1 MEKHNTLDDVA
12 TSARVTT
19 GGAASSKLKRAFSM
33 PRNPFQG
40 SRGSNQPA
48 KAVGNGNG
56 TAATT
61 AAGAKDDESRCDSRL
76 TNSNQKKST
85 TTTVSNGVGADGAGG
100 NGNGSEKKIF
110 RRLSVK
116 KFINRIAQ
124 QMTYVNRTVG
134 NHKFDKVQSS
144 QPSSLNGTARSG
156 VAGGGGASGN
166 FVWPPDTVP
175 GVIGLRNHGNTCFMN
190 AVLQC
195 LSHTDILAQ
204 YFVLDLYKADLKR
217 RNKINA
223 KKFGT
228 KGELTEQLALVLK
241 SLWTCKDAP
250 DYSSNFKAVV
260 DRYGSQFRSSTQH
273 DAQEF
278 LFWLL
283 DKVHEDLNTAT
294 KRKYKAIKNNGR
306 SDEVI
311 AAETL
316 ANYVRCNN
324 SFVQAVFQAQFRS
337 SLSCPTCG
345 KQSNTFDPFYCLSVP
360 LPQLSQQPVLVKVIY
375 SSQQPKQV
383 KLGLGI
389 PHGSPVLALR
399 EQLHADTGIALDR
412 MILTEICESGFS
424 RVFCDSHL
432 MSSVREND
440 PLYCIECPPAGSGQE
455 AASGTKIVLCLC
467 NGKRDFAGHVK
478 RFGTPFCLVVNRDVS
493 YSELQKLLLKEM
505 SNILRSEVFTFAT
518 PAQNLFRMRLQDPSC
533 DADTYLETTVE
544 HPLFTEMIDLAL
556 SVLPTDAGPAHVKL
570 LLEWTEPERFFNDM
584 GDPFV
589 EHESV
594 SQMREKIPASS
605 ALTLEQCFEHYTKA
619 ETLGQDNAWKCPH
632 CQEYLP
638 VVKTLGL
645 WSLPDIMVIHLKRF
659 RQQQLRASTQAA
671 KLTNLVKFPLHSF
684 DMTPH
689 LARDPSAHQQPS
701 QPSQILNNNS
711 SAQSQQHHTLDRS
724 HGTGYTDTDNWS
736 PWRKIMRSAHS
747 TQTHSM
753 LAGVGGGGGTGRRQL
768 AMDNRYDLYAVCY
781 HQGDTLETGH
791 YTAACKNPYDGQW
804 YRFDDQRVSHVPN
817 DRIDE
822 EIINNEAYLLFYQ
835 RRKLPTDGSGD
846 CSGSSSSSSGDHWV
860 SKIIVPPAPTSA
872 ASSSTLERNKV
883 QPVTT
888 ATKSLTA
895 TVPTTETATTTPTTS
910 SAASEIATE
919 TMASNSLDSATA
931 KSSDTLIKAN
941 NKVEVM
947 SVSSTNEKC
956 GVEKVGTEEEHVCVS
971 EVTDVAEIPKG
982 DAVGDVTAI
991 KSDQQSSLP
1000 SLSSSAVV
1008 PTEKQ
1013 EIIIA
1018 TPDAKESKNGIDEAT
1033 NQSSETPNVNKS
1045 ECSQAASTVSKVA
1058 TDQTPPKETLNRR
1071 FNQTSKSVENGTQE
1085 STKQQPPLRTNKHDR
1100 LEQKLGLATAS
1111 SATNG
1116 GGRFSLPSSQQFQDI
1131 LWRENMSELM
1141 HHRPSSFTT
1150 YKSVMDAGDAVSLI
1164 RGANTCSKDTLLFI
1178 DQQNHGLVDRV
1189 VLDDDDDPDD
1199 LLPPGSGSR
1208 ALWVCI
1214 RPKIGTR
1221 FRMNPIQK
1229 HLEGAI
1235 CKSIGTKK
1243 VTKVCM
1249 EKHEETKQL
1258 KRWKIVSS
1266 PYHWKETNST
1276 ATSLQDHVCSKQQ
1289 SAPAAPPPNGAAV
1302 QQPHIPYNIDWI
1314 FPRLRRPNR
1323 LWHIASTGVIGLV
1336 GFFSKIIIVWLNK
1349 ARVHNIDVLENAL
1362 EHRPKGKSLLTVSNH
1377 HSCFDDPGIWGLLKL
1392 RNVCNKN
1399 VIRWSMAAHDICF
1412 TCKAHSLFFMYGK
1425 CIPVVRGGGVYQ
1437 PAVDLCIEKLK
1448 LGDWVHVFPEG
1459 KVNMTKEDLR
1469 FKWGV
1474 GRIIYETPDPPI
1486 IIPIW
1491 HIGMDDV
1498 LPNEPPYYIRMGK
1511 KLTYNF
1517 GNPID
1522 LSALMERLRSSP
1534 VSEEEARKQITD
1546 RIQEEMMLLKQQ
1558 TERLHSDYVKS

>member
-1 MEKHNTLDDVA
+1 MRGFCALEVCCCRSRKTTTKKKKAEVVKEMEKHNTLDVA
-12 TSARVTT
+12 SSAARVTT
-19 GGAASSKLKRAFSM
+19 ITGGGASSKLKRAFSM

-40 SRGSNQPA
+40 SRGSNHPAA

-56 TAATT
+56 TAG
-61 AAGAKDDESRCDSRL
+61 AAGEKDDESRCDSRL
-76 TNSNQKKST
+76 TNCSNQKKST
-85 TTTVSNGVGADGAGG
+85 TTTTAGSDGGGGTEGAGPGTNVGGGGGGG
-100 NGNGSEKKIF
+100 NEKKIF

-144 QPSSLNGTARSG
+144 QPSTLNGSARTG
-156 VAGGGGASGN
+156 NGGTAGGGNVATGN

-440 PLYCIECPPAGSGQE
+440 PLYCIECPTPGTGQE
-455 AASGTKIVLCLC
+455 ASSGTKIVLCLC
-467 NGKRDFAGHVK
+467 NGKRDFGGQVK

-505 SNILRSEVFTFAT
+505 SAILRSEVFTFAT
-518 PAQNLFRMRLQDPSC
+518 PAQSLFRMRLQDPSC
-533 DADTYLETTVE
+533 DADTYLEATVE

-570 LLEWTEPERFFNDM
+570 LLEWAEPERFFNDM

-671 KLTNLVKFPLHSF
+671 KLTNLVKFPLHGF

-689 LARDPSAHQQPS
+689 LARDPAAHQPNTSHPFQASAHQS
-701 QPSQILNNNS
+701 
-711 SAQSQQHHTLDRS
+711 HTLDRQQV
-724 HGTGYTDTDNWS
+724 GAYADTDNWS

-753 LAGVGGGGGTGRRQL
+753 LVGGGGTGTGRRQL

-804 YRFDDQRVSHVPN
+804 YRFDDQRVSQVPS

-835 RRKLPTDGSGD
+835 RRKLPADGSGE

-860 SKIIVPPAPTSA
+860 SKIIVPPATN
-872 ASSSTLERNKV
+872 ASTATLERNKA
-883 QPVTT
+883 QPTTT
-888 ATKSLTA
+888 ATSAAAAAIVKSSPE
-895 TVPTTETATTTPTTS
+895 VPT
-910 SAASEIATE
+910 
-919 TMASNSLDSATA
+919 
-931 KSSDTLIKAN
+931 
-941 NKVEVM
+941 
-947 SVSSTNEKC
+947 
-956 GVEKVGTEEEHVCVS
+956 
-971 EVTDVAEIPKG
+971 
-982 DAVGDVTAI
+982 
-991 KSDQQSSLP
+991 
-1000 SLSSSAVV
+1000 
-1008 PTEKQ
+1008 
-1013 EIIIA
+1013 
-1018 TPDAKESKNGIDEAT
+1018 
-1033 NQSSETPNVNKS
+1033 
-1045 ECSQAASTVSKVA
+1045 
-1058 TDQTPPKETLNRR
+1058 
-1071 FNQTSKSVENGTQE
+1071 
-1085 STKQQPPLRTNKHDR
+1085 DR
-1100 LEQKLGLATAS
+1100 
-1111 SATNG
+1111 
-1116 GGRFSLPSSQQFQDI
+1116 D
-1131 LWRENMSELM
+1131 
-1141 HHRPSSFTT
+1141 HH
-1150 YKSVMDAGDAVSLI
+1150 
-1164 RGANTCSKDTLLFI
+1164 
-1178 DQQNHGLVDRV
+1178 
-1189 VLDDDDDPDD
+1189 
-1199 LLPPGSGSR
+1199 
-1208 ALWVCI
+1208 
-1214 RPKIGTR
+1214 
-1221 FRMNPIQK
+1221 
-1229 HLEGAI
+1229 
-1235 CKSIGTKK
+1235 
-1243 VTKVCM
+1243 
-1249 EKHEETKQL
+1249 
-1258 KRWKIVSS
+1258 IV
-1266 PYHWKETNST
+1266 
-1276 ATSLQDHVCSKQQ
+1276 
-1289 SAPAAPPPNGAAV
+1289 
-1302 QQPHIPYNIDWI
+1302 
-1314 FPRLRRPNR
+1314 R
-1323 LWHIASTGVIGLV
+1323 
-1336 GFFSKIIIVWLNK
+1336 
-1349 ARVHNIDVLENAL
+1349 
-1362 EHRPKGKSLLTVSNH
+1362 
-1377 HSCFDDPGIWGLLKL
+1377 
-1392 RNVCNKN
+1392 
-1399 VIRWSMAAHDICF
+1399 
-1412 TCKAHSLFFMYGK
+1412 
-1425 CIPVVRGGGVYQ
+1425 
-1437 PAVDLCIEKLK
+1437 
-1448 LGDWVHVFPEG
+1448 
-1459 KVNMTKEDLR
+1459 
-1469 FKWGV
+1469 
-1474 GRIIYETPDPPI
+1474 
-1486 IIPIW
+1486 
-1491 HIGMDDV
+1491 
-1498 LPNEPPYYIRMGK
+1498 
-1511 KLTYNF
+1511 
-1517 GNPID
+1517 
-1522 LSALMERLRSSP
+1522 
-1534 VSEEEARKQITD
+1534 
-1546 RIQEEMMLLKQQ
+1546 
-1558 TERLHSDYVKS
+1558 

>member
-1 MEKHNTLDDVA
+1 MEKHNTLDVA
-12 TSARVTT
+12 SSARVTA
-19 GGAASSKLKRAFSM
+19 GGGASSKLKRAFSM

-40 SRGSNQPA
+40 SRGSNQTV

-56 TAATT
+56 LST
-61 AAGAKDDESRCDSRL
+61 GEKDDESRCDSRL
-76 TNSNQKKST
+76 PSGNQKKSST
-85 TTTVSNGVGADGAGG
+85 TTEGGAGTG
-100 NGNGSEKKIF
+100 TNGSGSEKKIF

-144 QPSSLNGTARSG
+144 QPSTLNGSARTGNGGTAP
-156 VAGGGGASGN
+156 GGNGPAGN

-399 EQLHADTGIALDR
+399 EQLHADTGISLDR

-440 PLYCIECPPAGSGQE
+440 PLYCIECPTAGAGLE
-455 AASGTKIVLCLC
+455 TTSGTKIVLCLC
-467 NGKRDFAGHVK
+467 NGKRDFGGHAK

-505 SNILRSEVFTFAT
+505 SSILRSEVFAFAT

-533 DADTYLETTVE
+533 DADTYLEATVE

-556 SVLPTDAGPAHVKL
+556 SVLPTDAGPAHIKL
-570 LLEWTEPERFFNDM
+570 LLEWTEPERFFNDL

-594 SQMREKIPASS
+594 SQMKEKIPASS

-671 KLTNLVKFPLHSF
+671 KLTNLVKFPLHGF

-689 LARDPSAHQQPS
+689 LARDPAAHQQPS
-701 QPSQILNNNS
+701 HPSQTSNS
-711 SAQSQQHHTLDRS
+711 ASTQNQQHHSLERQQ
-724 HGTGYTDTDNWS
+724 GTGFADTDNWS

-753 LAGVGGGGGTGRRQL
+753 LVGGGCGGGTGRRQL

-804 YRFDDQRVSHVPN
+804 YRFDDQRVSQVPN

-835 RRKLPTDGSGD
+835 RRKLPSDGSGE

-860 SKIIVPPAPTSA
+860 SKIIIPPPTNATSTA
-872 ASSSTLERNKV
+872 TLERNKA
-883 QPVTT
+883 QPTAVVITTPSTT
-888 ATKSLTA
+888 AIT
-895 TVPTTETATTTPTTS
+895 TTETTTTPTFSSSTS
-910 SAASEIATE
+910 PGNASETAVSISPDTE
-919 TMASNSLDSATA
+919 SGKLPNESSKA
-931 KSSDTLIKAN
+931 KDT
-941 NKVEVM
+941 VDVM
-947 SVSSTNEKC
+947 SISSTNEKSRKEKSESDEEFVRA
-956 GVEKVGTEEEHVCVS
+956 VEVKDSLGKMNEKAP
-971 EVTDVAEIPKG
+971 AEPI
-982 DAVGDVTAI
+982 VNVV
-991 KSDQQSSLP
+991 KSDQQSSSP
-1000 SLSSSAVV
+1000 SLSSSVVV
-1008 PTEKQ
+1008 PTEKE
-1013 EIIIA
+1013 EIVA
-1018 TPDAKESKNGIDEAT
+1018 PEAKELQKCIDEAT
-1033 NQSSETPNVNKS
+1033 IQSLETPSMNKS
-1045 ECSQAASTVSKVA
+1045 SNISKEATEQFSKKVLLEPYDQAFKITEDGVVPTKVQYP
-1058 TDQTPPKETLNRR
+1058 TRVD
-1071 FNQTSKSVENGTQE
+1071 
-1085 STKQQPPLRTNKHDR
+1085 KHERAVD
-1100 LEQKLGLATAS
+1100 QKLGLASA
-1111 SATNG
+1111 ATNG
-1116 GGRFSLPSSQQFQDI
+1116 GSRFSLPSSQQFQDI
-1131 LWRENMSELM
+1131 LWRENMSELI
-1141 HHRPSSFTT
+1141 HHRPSSFTA
-1150 YKSVMDAGDAVSLI
+1150 YKSVLDAGDAVSLI

-1178 DQQNHGLVDRV
+1178 DQQNHGLDRA

-1199 LLPPGSGSR
+1199 LLPGSGGR
-1208 ALWVCI
+1208 ALWI
-1214 RPKIGTR
+1214 SP
-1221 FRMNPIQK
+1221 
-1229 HLEGAI
+1229 
-1235 CKSIGTKK
+1235 
-1243 VTKVCM
+1243 VT
-1249 EKHEETKQL
+1249 
-1258 KRWKIVSS
+1258 
-1266 PYHWKETNST
+1266 
-1276 ATSLQDHVCSKQQ
+1276 
-1289 SAPAAPPPNGAAV
+1289 
-1302 QQPHIPYNIDWI
+1302 PHKLI
-1314 FPRLRRPNR
+1314 
-1323 LWHIASTGVIGLV
+1323 
-1336 GFFSKIIIVWLNK
+1336 
-1349 ARVHNIDVLENAL
+1349 
-1362 EHRPKGKSLLTVSNH
+1362 TVS
-1377 HSCFDDPGIWGLLKL
+1377 P
-1392 RNVCNKN
+1392 KN
-1399 VIRWSMAAHDICF
+1399 
-1412 TCKAHSLFFMYGK
+1412 
-1425 CIPVVRGGGVYQ
+1425 
-1437 PAVDLCIEKLK
+1437 
-1448 LGDWVHVFPEG
+1448 
-1459 KVNMTKEDLR
+1459 
-1469 FKWGV
+1469 
-1474 GRIIYETPDPPI
+1474 
-1486 IIPIW
+1486 
-1491 HIGMDDV
+1491 
-1498 LPNEPPYYIRMGK
+1498 
-1511 KLTYNF
+1511 
-1517 GNPID
+1517 
-1522 LSALMERLRSSP
+1522 
-1534 VSEEEARKQITD
+1534 
-1546 RIQEEMMLLKQQ
+1546 
-1558 TERLHSDYVKS
+1558 

>member
-1 MEKHNTLDDVA
+1 MEKHNTLD
-12 TSARVTT
+12 VTT
-19 GGAASSKLKRAFSM
+19 SGRVGTTTGSTGGGGGGASSKLKRAFSM

-40 SRGSNQPA
+40 SRTASGAAANQTT

-56 TAATT
+56 GSTVPT
-61 AAGAKDDESRCDSRL
+61 AGAASEKDDESRCDSRL
-76 TNSNQKKST
+76 SNGQKKSAT
-85 TTTVSNGVGADGAGG
+85 SGGGDGAAVGG
-100 NGNGSEKKIF
+100 EKKIF

-134 NHKFDKVQSS
+134 NHKFDKLQTS
-144 QPSSLNGTARSG
+144 QTSTLSG
-156 VAGGGGASGN
+156 GAGVGGGVGGTGN

-432 MSSVREND
+432 MASVREND
-440 PLYCIECPPAGSGQE
+440 PLYCIECPALSGVSSGGGAQD

-467 NGKRDFAGHVK
+467 NGKRESNGHVK

-493 YSELQKLLLKEM
+493 YNELQKLLLKEL
-505 SNILRSEVFTFAT
+505 SGILRSEVFAFAT

-533 DADTYLETTVE
+533 DADTYLEATVE

-556 SVLPTDAGPAHVKL
+556 SVLPSDAGPTHVKL
-570 LLEWTEPERFFNDM
+570 LLEWTDPERFFSDM

-659 RQQQLRASTQAA
+659 RQQQLRASSQAA
-671 KLTNLVKFPLHSF
+671 KLTNLVKFPLHGF

-689 LARDPSAHQQPS
+689 LARDQAVAHQQPTS
-701 QPSQILNNNS
+701 QATLER
-711 SAQSQQHHTLDRS
+711 QQ
-724 HGTGYTDTDNWS
+724 GYSDASDNWS
-736 PWRKIMRSAHS
+736 PWRKIMRSGHS

-753 LAGVGGGGGTGRRQL
+753 LAGGGGGVGGNGTGRRQPL
-768 AMDNRYDLYAVCY
+768 PAMDNRYDLYAVCY

-835 RRKLPTDGSGD
+835 RRKLPGPDGSAGE
-846 CSGSSSSSSGDHWV
+846 CSGSSSSSSVDHWV
-860 SKIIVPPAPTSA
+860 SKIIVPPPATSA
-872 ASSSTLERNKV
+872 STATLERTAKV
-883 QPVTT
+883 AVVVAPVI
-888 ATKSLTA
+888 AS
-895 TVPTTETATTTPTTS
+895 TTTSPTQEINS
-910 SAASEIATE
+910 SPDPVLEPPKPPDEVVPAH
-919 TMASNSLDSATA
+919 DA
-931 KSSDTLIKAN
+931 KD
-941 NKVEVM
+941 VEVLPC
-947 SVSSTNEKC
+947 STPKSGDPPCGELKGSPAKPLTEASLVDTVQEIESQSTCSSTSPTSPP
-956 GVEKVGTEEEHVCVS
+956 V
-971 EVTDVAEIPKG
+971 
-982 DAVGDVTAI
+982 
-991 KSDQQSSLP
+991 
-1000 SLSSSAVV
+1000 AVV
-1008 PTEKQ
+1008 PTEMQ
-1013 EIIIA
+1013 HAIVSAPE
-1018 TPDAKESKNGIDEAT
+1018 AKESTNKPPAIADEASK
-1033 NQSSETPNVNKS
+1033 QSTTTTTIRNTDEAYKS
-1045 ECSQAASTVSKVA
+1045 DKKVA
-1058 TDQTPPKETLNRR
+1058 AKEVSE
-1071 FNQTSKSVENGTQE
+1071 QNGHHDGSSDVSE
-1085 STKQQPPLRTNKHDR
+1085 AMLPPPLRVDKHDR
-1100 LEQKLGLATAS
+1100 VEQQLASLAS
-1111 SATNG
+1111 AGATTTGTG

-1141 HHRPSSFTT
+1141 HHRPSSFAT
-1150 YKSVMDAGDAVSLI
+1150 YKSVIDAGDAVSLI

-1178 DQQNHGLVDRV
+1178 DQQGHGLVDRV

-1208 ALWVCI
+1208 ALWMGM
-1214 RPKIGTR
+1214 PMSS
-1221 FRMNPIQK
+1221 FLFN
-1229 HLEGAI
+1229 LL
-1235 CKSIGTKK
+1235 
-1243 VTKVCM
+1243 
-1249 EKHEETKQL
+1249 L
-1258 KRWKIVSS
+1258 K
-1266 PYHWKETNST
+1266 
-1276 ATSLQDHVCSKQQ
+1276 
-1289 SAPAAPPPNGAAV
+1289 PAAPPPNGPGVGV
-1302 QQPHIPYNIDWI
+1302 QQPHVPYNIDWI

-1336 GFFSKIIIVWLNK
+1336 GFFSKIVIVWLNK
-1349 ARVHNIDVLENAL
+1349 ARVHNINVLEDAL
-1362 EHRPKGKSLLTVSNH
+1362 ENRPTGKSLLTVSNH

-1425 CIPVVRGGGVYQ
+1425 CIPVVRGAGVYQ

-1448 LGDWVHVFPEG
+1448 LGHWVHVFPEG

-1474 GRIIYETPDPPI
+1474 GRIIYESPDLPI

-1498 LPNEPPYYIRMGK
+1498 LPNEPPYYLRMGK

-1522 LSALMERLRSSP
+1522 LGALMERLRSSP
-1534 VSEEEARKQITD
+1534 VSEEEARKMITD
-1546 RIQEEMMLLKQQ
+1546 RIQEEMMQLKQE
-1558 TERLHSDYVKS
+1558 TERLHSEYVKS

>member
-1 MEKHNTLDDVA
+1 MEKHNTLDVSTA
-12 TSARVTT
+12 SGRVGTT
-19 GGAASSKLKRAFSM
+19 TQPSGASSKLKRAFSM

-40 SRGSNQPA
+40 SRVASGAGAATATQTI

-56 TAATT
+56 GGSGTATSE
-61 AAGAKDDESRCDSRL
+61 KDDESRCDSRL
-76 TNSNQKKST
+76 SNGEVKKKSAA
-85 TTTVSNGVGADGAGG
+85 SGGDGG
-100 NGNGSEKKIF
+100 EKKIF

-134 NHKFDKVQSS
+134 NHKFDKL
-144 QPSSLNGTARSG
+144 QPSQTSTL
-156 VAGGGGASGN
+156 AGGAAGNGGSGTGARN

-294 KRKYKAIKNNGR
+294 KRKYKTIKNNGR

-360 LPQLSQQPVLVKVIY
+360 LPQLSQQPVMVKVIY

-383 KLGLGI
+383 QLGLGI

-432 MSSVREND
+432 MASVREND
-440 PLYCIECPPAGSGQE
+440 PLYCIECPAASSSSSGASSGGSSGGGSGVAAQE

-467 NGKRDFAGHVK
+467 NGKRESNGHVK

-493 YSELQKLLLKEM
+493 YNELQKLLLKEL
-505 SNILRSEVFTFAT
+505 SGILRSEVFAFTT
-518 PAQNLFRMRLQDPSC
+518 PAQSLFRMRLQDPSC
-533 DADTYLETTVE
+533 DADTYLEATVE

-556 SVLPTDAGPAHVKL
+556 SVLPSDAGPTHVKL
-570 LLEWTEPERFFNDM
+570 LLEWTDPERFFSDM

-671 KLTNLVKFPLHSF
+671 KLTNLVKFPLHGF

-689 LARDPSAHQQPS
+689 LAREQAVAQQLPAS
-701 QPSQILNNNS
+701 QATLER
-711 SAQSQQHHTLDRS
+711 QQGFS
-724 HGTGYTDTDNWS
+724 DTTSDNWS
-736 PWRKIMRSAHS
+736 PWRKIMRSGGNS
-747 TQTHSM
+747 TQTTHSM
-753 LAGVGGGGGTGRRQL
+753 LAAGGGGTGTGRRQPL
-768 AMDNRYDLYAVCY
+768 AADNRYDLYAVCY

-817 DRIDE
+817 DRVDE

-835 RRKLPTDGSGD
+835 RRKLSGQDGAAGE
-846 CSGSSSSSSGDHWV
+846 CSGSSSSSSVDHWV
-860 SKIIVPPAPTSA
+860 SKIIVPPPATTNASTTALEHTVAKGAPTAVVSQVPNTTTTSTPTQETLCTPTGQPVVNPIMERVA
-872 ASSSTLERNKV
+872 SPEPLQTTAKEAQVIPNSTANASSTDKASEPDPSGEILKGDS
-883 QPVTT
+883 PVKTT
-888 ATKSLTA
+888 VHREATGVVVSVSA
-895 TVPTTETATTTPTTS
+895 IEPQSIS
-910 SAASEIATE
+910 SASPATP
-919 TMASNSLDSATA
+919 AP
-931 KSSDTLIKAN
+931 
-941 NKVEVM
+941 
-947 SVSSTNEKC
+947 
-956 GVEKVGTEEEHVCVS
+956 
-971 EVTDVAEIPKG
+971 VA
-982 DAVGDVTAI
+982 V
-991 KSDQQSSLP
+991 
-1000 SLSSSAVV
+1000 VV
-1008 PTEKQ
+1008 PTE
-1013 EIIIA
+1013 IHPAIMSA
-1018 TPDAKESKNGIDEAT
+1018 TEAKELTNIPAIADDSNEQSTVVIPIASSSDEPYGST
-1033 NQSSETPNVNKS
+1033 ILSEQSGRKDDVAPVKSETKL
-1045 ECSQAASTVSKVA
+1045 A
-1058 TDQTPPKETLNRR
+1058 T
-1071 FNQTSKSVENGTQE
+1071 
-1085 STKQQPPLRTNKHDR
+1085 LRVDKHDR
-1100 LEQKLGLATAS
+1100 VEQQLASLAAAG
-1111 SATNG
+1111 ATTTG
-1116 GGRFSLPSSQQFQDI
+1116 AGAGRFSLPSSQQFQDI

-1141 HHRPSSFTT
+1141 HHRPSSFAT
-1150 YKSVMDAGDAVSLI
+1150 YKSVIDAGDAVSLI

-1178 DQQNHGLVDRV
+1178 DQQGHGLDRV
-1189 VLDDDDDPDD
+1189 VLDDDDDPND

-1208 ALWVCI
+1208 ALWI
-1214 RPKIGTR
+1214 SP
-1221 FRMNPIQK
+1221 
-1229 HLEGAI
+1229 
-1235 CKSIGTKK
+1235 
-1243 VTKVCM
+1243 VT
-1249 EKHEETKQL
+1249 
-1258 KRWKIVSS
+1258 
-1266 PYHWKETNST
+1266 
-1276 ATSLQDHVCSKQQ
+1276 
-1289 SAPAAPPPNGAAV
+1289 
-1302 QQPHIPYNIDWI
+1302 PHKLI
-1314 FPRLRRPNR
+1314 
-1323 LWHIASTGVIGLV
+1323 
-1336 GFFSKIIIVWLNK
+1336 
-1349 ARVHNIDVLENAL
+1349 
-1362 EHRPKGKSLLTVSNH
+1362 TVS
-1377 HSCFDDPGIWGLLKL
+1377 P
-1392 RNVCNKN
+1392 KN
-1399 VIRWSMAAHDICF
+1399 
-1412 TCKAHSLFFMYGK
+1412 
-1425 CIPVVRGGGVYQ
+1425 
-1437 PAVDLCIEKLK
+1437 
-1448 LGDWVHVFPEG
+1448 
-1459 KVNMTKEDLR
+1459 
-1469 FKWGV
+1469 
-1474 GRIIYETPDPPI
+1474 
-1486 IIPIW
+1486 
-1491 HIGMDDV
+1491 
-1498 LPNEPPYYIRMGK
+1498 
-1511 KLTYNF
+1511 
-1517 GNPID
+1517 
-1522 LSALMERLRSSP
+1522 
-1534 VSEEEARKQITD
+1534 
-1546 RIQEEMMLLKQQ
+1546 
-1558 TERLHSDYVKS
+1558 

>member
-1 MEKHNTLDDVA
+1 MEKHNTLDVASSARA
-12 TSARVTT
+12 TS
-19 GGAASSKLKRAFSM
+19 GGGASSKLKRAFSM

-40 SRGSNQPA
+40 SRGSNQTA
-48 KAVGNGNG
+48 KVVGNGNG
-56 TAATT
+56 TT
-61 AAGAKDDESRCDSRL
+61 AVEKDDESRCDSRL

-85 TTTVSNGVGADGAGG
+85 TTATELGAETGTNGS
-100 NGNGSEKKIF
+100 GSEKKIF

-144 QPSSLNGTARSG
+144 QPSTFNGSTRTGNG
-156 VAGGGGASGN
+156 VTPAGGNGSAAN
-166 FVWPPDTVP
+166 FVWPSDTVP

-440 PLYCIECPPAGSGQE
+440 PLFCIECPTAGTGQE
-455 AASGTKIVLCLC
+455 TTSGTNIVLCLC
-467 NGKRDFAGHVK
+467 NGKREFGGHVK

-505 SNILRSEVFTFAT
+505 SSILRSEVFAFAT
-518 PAQNLFRMRLQDPSC
+518 PAQNLFRIRLQDPSC
-533 DADTYLETTVE
+533 DADTYLEATVE

-589 EHESV
+589 EHETV

-671 KLTNLVKFPLHSF
+671 KLTNLVKFPLHGF

-689 LARDPSAHQQPS
+689 LARDPTVNQPQSHPS
-701 QPSQILNNNS
+701 QTSNS
-711 SAQSQQHHTLDRS
+711 ASTQSQQHHSLDRQQ
-724 HGTGYTDTDNWS
+724 GTGYTDSDNWS
-736 PWRKIMRSAHS
+736 PWRKIMRSTHS

-753 LAGVGGGGGTGRRQL
+753 LVGGGGGGTGRRQL

-804 YRFDDQRVSHVPN
+804 YRFDDQRVSQVPN

-835 RRKLPTDGSGD
+835 RRKLPSEGSGE

-860 SKIIVPPAPTSA
+860 SKIIVPPPTN
-872 ASSSTLERNKV
+872 ASTATLERNKA
-883 QPVTT
+883 QP
-888 ATKSLTA
+888 ATIANVKSSI
-895 TVPTTETATTTPTTS
+895 TVPKIETTTTTPTSS
-910 SAASEIATE
+910 SAPSENASETA
-919 TMASNSLDSATA
+919 ASISP
-931 KSSDTLIKAN
+931 DTDYVKLPD
-941 NKVEVM
+941 E
-947 SVSSTNEKC
+947 STNEKKDTAD
-956 GVEKVGTEEEHVCVS
+956 VMSISSTTEKSRKEKTETGEECVRTD
-971 EVTDVAEIPKG
+971 EVKDSAGKMNENPQQEPIANGILV
-982 DAVGDVTAI
+982 
-991 KSDQQSSLP
+991 KSDQQSS
-1000 SLSSSAVV
+1000 SLSPSPSVVV
-1008 PTEKQ
+1008 PKEEE
-1013 EIIIA
+1013 EIVA
-1018 TPDAKESKNGIDEAT
+1018 LEAKESKKCMDEAT
-1033 NQSSETPNVNKS
+1033 KHTSKIPNVSKPSNTSKEAAEQSSEKDILKS
-1045 ECSQAASTVSKVA
+1045 SVQPTKAAEDGGGGGPTKVQFPTR
-1058 TDQTPPKETLNRR
+1058 TD
-1071 FNQTSKSVENGTQE
+1071 
-1085 STKQQPPLRTNKHDR
+1085 KHERVD
-1100 LEQKLGLATAS
+1100 QKLGLASAA
-1111 SATNG
+1111 ATNG

-1141 HHRPSSFTT
+1141 QHRPSSFTT
-1150 YKSVMDAGDAVSLI
+1150 YKSVLDTGDAVSLI

-1178 DQQNHGLVDRV
+1178 DQQNHGLDRA
-1189 VLDDDDDPDD
+1189 VLDGDDDPDD

-1208 ALWVCI
+1208 ALWI
-1214 RPKIGTR
+1214 SP
-1221 FRMNPIQK
+1221 
-1229 HLEGAI
+1229 
-1235 CKSIGTKK
+1235 
-1243 VTKVCM
+1243 VT
-1249 EKHEETKQL
+1249 
-1258 KRWKIVSS
+1258 
-1266 PYHWKETNST
+1266 
-1276 ATSLQDHVCSKQQ
+1276 
-1289 SAPAAPPPNGAAV
+1289 
-1302 QQPHIPYNIDWI
+1302 PHKLI
-1314 FPRLRRPNR
+1314 
-1323 LWHIASTGVIGLV
+1323 
-1336 GFFSKIIIVWLNK
+1336 
-1349 ARVHNIDVLENAL
+1349 
-1362 EHRPKGKSLLTVSNH
+1362 TVS
-1377 HSCFDDPGIWGLLKL
+1377 P
-1392 RNVCNKN
+1392 KN
-1399 VIRWSMAAHDICF
+1399 
-1412 TCKAHSLFFMYGK
+1412 
-1425 CIPVVRGGGVYQ
+1425 
-1437 PAVDLCIEKLK
+1437 
-1448 LGDWVHVFPEG
+1448 
-1459 KVNMTKEDLR
+1459 
-1469 FKWGV
+1469 
-1474 GRIIYETPDPPI
+1474 
-1486 IIPIW
+1486 
-1491 HIGMDDV
+1491 
-1498 LPNEPPYYIRMGK
+1498 
-1511 KLTYNF
+1511 
-1517 GNPID
+1517 
-1522 LSALMERLRSSP
+1522 
-1534 VSEEEARKQITD
+1534 
-1546 RIQEEMMLLKQQ
+1546 
-1558 TERLHSDYVKS
+1558 

>member
-1 MEKHNTLDDVA
+1 MEKHNTLDVA
-12 TSARVTT
+12 SSARVTT
-19 GGAASSKLKRAFSM
+19 GGGASSKLKRAFSM

-40 SRGSNQPA
+40 SRGSNQTA

-56 TAATT
+56 S
-61 AAGAKDDESRCDSRL
+61 AAGEKDDESRCDSRL
-76 TNSNQKKST
+76 ATNNQKKST
-85 TTTVSNGVGADGAGG
+85 TTTEGSAGAGTNCSG
-100 NGNGSEKKIF
+100 NEKKIF

-116 KFINRIAQ
+116 KIINRIAQ

-144 QPSSLNGTARSG
+144 QPSTLNGSARTSN
-156 VAGGGGASGN
+156 GGGNGSAAN
-166 FVWPPDTVP
+166 FVWSPDTVP

-360 LPQLSQQPVLVKVIY
+360 LPQLSQQPVLIKVIY

-440 PLYCIECPPAGSGQE
+440 PLYCIECPAAGAGQE
-455 AASGTKIVLCLC
+455 TASGTKIVLCLC
-467 NGKRDFAGHVK
+467 NGKRDFGGHVK

-505 SNILRSEVFTFAT
+505 SSILRSEVFAFVT

-533 DADTYLETTVE
+533 DADTYLEATVE

-594 SQMREKIPASS
+594 SQMKEKIPASS

-671 KLTNLVKFPLHSF
+671 KLTNLVKFPLHGF

-689 LARDPSAHQQPS
+689 LARDPATHQQPS
-701 QPSQILNNNS
+701 HPSQTS
-711 SAQSQQHHTLDRS
+711 STQQSQQHHSLDRQQ
-724 HGTGYTDTDNWS
+724 GTGYTDTDNWS

-753 LAGVGGGGGTGRRQL
+753 LVGGGGGGTGRRQL

-804 YRFDDQRVSHVPN
+804 YRFDDQRVSQVPN

-835 RRKLPTDGSGD
+835 RRKLPSDGLGE

-860 SKIIVPPAPTSA
+860 SKIIVPPPAN
-872 ASSSTLERNKV
+872 ASSTATLERNKA
-883 QPVTT
+883 QPTT
-888 ATKSLTA
+888 VAIVKPSSIA
-895 TVPTTETATTTPTTS
+895 VPTAEITTTPTSS
-910 SAASEIATE
+910 SASSGNASETAASISPDTE
-919 TMASNSLDSATA
+919 SGKLPDESTKA
-931 KSSDTLIKAN
+931 KDI
-941 NKVEVM
+941 VDVM
-947 SVSSTNEKC
+947 SISSTNEKSRKEKPEMD
-956 GVEKVGTEEEHVCVS
+956 VENVHPGEGKDSPAKTSEKSAGEPIANVSVG
-971 EVTDVAEIPKG
+971 
-982 DAVGDVTAI
+982 
-991 KSDQQSSLP
+991 KSDQQSASPL
-1000 SLSSSAVV
+1000 LSTSVVV

-1013 EIIIA
+1013 EIDV
-1018 TPDAKESKNGIDEAT
+1018 PEAKETNQCIDEASK
-1033 NQSSETPNVNKS
+1033 QSSEAPNISKPYNASKEAPEQQSSKKAIS
-1045 ECSQAASTVSKVA
+1045 EHSG
-1058 TDQTPPKETLNRR
+1058 
-1071 FNQTSKSVENGTQE
+1071 QTSKTTDDGQ
-1085 STKQQPPLRTNKHDR
+1085 TKVQFQARADK
-1100 LEQKLGLATAS
+1100 LERVDQKLGLA
-1111 SATNG
+1111 SATSNG
-1116 GGRFSLPSSQQFQDI
+1116 TGRFSLPSSQQFQDI

-1150 YKSVMDAGDAVSLI
+1150 YKGVLDAGDAVSLI

-1178 DQQNHGLVDRV
+1178 DQQNHGLDRV
-1189 VLDDDDDPDD
+1189 VLDDDEDPDD

-1208 ALWVCI
+1208 ALWI
-1214 RPKIGTR
+1214 SP
-1221 FRMNPIQK
+1221 
-1229 HLEGAI
+1229 
-1235 CKSIGTKK
+1235 
-1243 VTKVCM
+1243 VT
-1249 EKHEETKQL
+1249 
-1258 KRWKIVSS
+1258 
-1266 PYHWKETNST
+1266 
-1276 ATSLQDHVCSKQQ
+1276 
-1289 SAPAAPPPNGAAV
+1289 
-1302 QQPHIPYNIDWI
+1302 PHKLI
-1314 FPRLRRPNR
+1314 
-1323 LWHIASTGVIGLV
+1323 
-1336 GFFSKIIIVWLNK
+1336 
-1349 ARVHNIDVLENAL
+1349 
-1362 EHRPKGKSLLTVSNH
+1362 TVS
-1377 HSCFDDPGIWGLLKL
+1377 P
-1392 RNVCNKN
+1392 KN
-1399 VIRWSMAAHDICF
+1399 
-1412 TCKAHSLFFMYGK
+1412 
-1425 CIPVVRGGGVYQ
+1425 
-1437 PAVDLCIEKLK
+1437 
-1448 LGDWVHVFPEG
+1448 
-1459 KVNMTKEDLR
+1459 
-1469 FKWGV
+1469 
-1474 GRIIYETPDPPI
+1474 
-1486 IIPIW
+1486 
-1491 HIGMDDV
+1491 
-1498 LPNEPPYYIRMGK
+1498 
-1511 KLTYNF
+1511 
-1517 GNPID
+1517 
-1522 LSALMERLRSSP
+1522 
-1534 VSEEEARKQITD
+1534 
-1546 RIQEEMMLLKQQ
+1546 
-1558 TERLHSDYVKS
+1558 

>member
-1 MEKHNTLDDVA
+1 MEKHNTLDVA
-12 TSARVTT
+12 SSTRVTT
-19 GGAASSKLKRAFSM
+19 GGGASSKLKRAFSM

-40 SRGSNQPA
+40 SRGSHQTV

-56 TAATT
+56 IS
-61 AAGAKDDESRCDSRL
+61 AGEKDDESRCDSRL
-76 TNSNQKKST
+76 PSSNQKKPTAT
-85 TTTVSNGVGADGAGG
+85 TEGGAGTG
-100 NGNGSEKKIF
+100 TNGSGSEKKIF

-124 QMTYVNRTVG
+124 QMTYVNRSVG

-144 QPSSLNGTARSG
+144 QPSTLNGSTRTGSGGTA
-156 VAGGGGASGN
+156 AGGNGSAGN

-440 PLYCIECPPAGSGQE
+440 PLYCIECPTASAGQE
-455 AASGTKIVLCLC
+455 TTSGTKIVLCLC
-467 NGKRDFAGHVK
+467 NGKRDFGGHVK
-478 RFGTPFCLVVNRDVS
+478 RFGTPFCLMVNRDVS

-505 SNILRSEVFTFAT
+505 SSILRSEVFTFAT

-533 DADTYLETTVE
+533 DADTYLEATVE

-594 SQMREKIPASS
+594 SQMKEKIPASS

-671 KLTNLVKFPLHSF
+671 KLTNLVKFPLHGF

-689 LARDPSAHQQPS
+689 LARDPAARQQSSHPS
-701 QPSQILNNNS
+701 QTSNS
-711 SAQSQQHHTLDRS
+711 ASTQNQQHHSLERQQS
-724 HGTGYTDTDNWS
+724 TGYADTDNWS

-753 LAGVGGGGGTGRRQL
+753 LVGGGCGGGTGRRQL

-804 YRFDDQRVSHVPN
+804 YRFDDQRVSQVPN

-835 RRKLPTDGSGD
+835 RRKLPSDGSGE

-860 SKIIVPPAPTSA
+860 SKIIVPPPTNG
-872 ASSSTLERNKV
+872 SSTATLERNKA
-883 QPVTT
+883 QPT
-888 ATKSLTA
+888 AVVITKPPSTA
-895 TVPTTETATTTPTTS
+895 VSTTETTTTPTSSSTTS
-910 SAASEIATE
+910 SGNASETAASISPDTE
-919 TMASNSLDSATA
+919 SGKLPDESSKA
-931 KSSDTLIKAN
+931 KDT
-941 NKVEVM
+941 VDVM
-947 SVSSTNEKC
+947 SISSTNEKSRK
-956 GVEKVGTEEEHVCVS
+956 EKSEMEEEFVRPD
-971 EVTDVAEIPKG
+971 EVKDSPGKTKEKAQAEPI
-982 DAVGDVTAI
+982 VNVV
-991 KSDQQSSLP
+991 KSDQQSSSP
-1000 SLSSSAVV
+1000 SLSSPVVV

-1013 EIIIA
+1013 ETVA
-1018 TPDAKESKNGIDEAT
+1018 PEAKELKKCIDEAT
-1033 NQSSETPNVNKS
+1033 KQSSETPNVNKPS
-1045 ECSQAASTVSKVA
+1045 NISKEVTEQSSKKVLLEAYDQASKTTEDGGGPAKVQFPTRA
-1058 TDQTPPKETLNRR
+1058 D
-1071 FNQTSKSVENGTQE
+1071 
-1085 STKQQPPLRTNKHDR
+1085 KHERAIDP
-1100 LEQKLGLATAS
+1100 KLGLAST
-1111 SATNG
+1111 ATNG
-1116 GGRFSLPSSQQFQDI
+1116 GSRFSLPSSQQFQDI
-1131 LWRENMSELM
+1131 LWRENMSELI
-1141 HHRPSSFTT
+1141 HHRPSSFTA
-1150 YKSVMDAGDAVSLI
+1150 YKSVLDAGDAVSLI

-1178 DQQNHGLVDRV
+1178 DQQNHGLDRA

-1208 ALWVCI
+1208 ALWI
-1214 RPKIGTR
+1214 SP
-1221 FRMNPIQK
+1221 
-1229 HLEGAI
+1229 
-1235 CKSIGTKK
+1235 
-1243 VTKVCM
+1243 VT
-1249 EKHEETKQL
+1249 
-1258 KRWKIVSS
+1258 
-1266 PYHWKETNST
+1266 
-1276 ATSLQDHVCSKQQ
+1276 
-1289 SAPAAPPPNGAAV
+1289 
-1302 QQPHIPYNIDWI
+1302 PHKLI
-1314 FPRLRRPNR
+1314 
-1323 LWHIASTGVIGLV
+1323 
-1336 GFFSKIIIVWLNK
+1336 
-1349 ARVHNIDVLENAL
+1349 
-1362 EHRPKGKSLLTVSNH
+1362 TVS
-1377 HSCFDDPGIWGLLKL
+1377 P
-1392 RNVCNKN
+1392 KN
-1399 VIRWSMAAHDICF
+1399 
-1412 TCKAHSLFFMYGK
+1412 
-1425 CIPVVRGGGVYQ
+1425 
-1437 PAVDLCIEKLK
+1437 
-1448 LGDWVHVFPEG
+1448 
-1459 KVNMTKEDLR
+1459 
-1469 FKWGV
+1469 
-1474 GRIIYETPDPPI
+1474 
-1486 IIPIW
+1486 
-1491 HIGMDDV
+1491 
-1498 LPNEPPYYIRMGK
+1498 
-1511 KLTYNF
+1511 
-1517 GNPID
+1517 
-1522 LSALMERLRSSP
+1522 
-1534 VSEEEARKQITD
+1534 
-1546 RIQEEMMLLKQQ
+1546 
-1558 TERLHSDYVKS
+1558 

>member
-1 MEKHNTLDDVA
+1 MEKHNTLDVA

-19 GGAASSKLKRAFSM
+19 GSGASSKLKRAFSM

-40 SRGSNQPA
+40 SRGSNHHQPA

-56 TAATT
+56 TAA
-61 AAGAKDDESRCDSRL
+61 GEKDDESHCDSRL
-76 TNSNQKKST
+76 TNSNQKKPT
-85 TTTVSNGVGADGAGG
+85 TTTPSNGGGTEGKGTAG
-100 NGNGSEKKIF
+100 GNGSEKKIF

-144 QPSSLNGTARSG
+144 QSSTLNGAARAG
-156 VAGGGGASGN
+156 VGTDGGGAGGN

-204 YFVLDLYKADLKR
+204 YFVLDFYKADLKR

-412 MILTEICESGFS
+412 MMLTEICESGFS

-455 AASGTKIVLCLC
+455 AANGTKIVLGLC
-467 NGKRDFAGHVK
+467 NGKRDFSGQVK

-505 SNILRSEVFTFAT
+505 AYILRSEVFTFAT

-533 DADTYLETTVE
+533 DADTYLEATVE

-556 SVLPTDAGPAHVKL
+556 SVLPADAGPAHVKL
-570 LLEWTEPERFFNDM
+570 LLEWTEPERFFSDM
-584 GDPFV
+584 SDPFV

-671 KLTNLVKFPLHSF
+671 KLTNLVKFPLHGF

-689 LARDPSAHQQPS
+689 LARDPSTHQQSHPS
-701 QPSQILNNNS
+701 QTSSNNP
-711 SAQSQQHHTLDRS
+711 SAQSHRTLDRS
-724 HGTGYTDTDNWS
+724 QGGYSTDTDSWS

-753 LAGVGGGGGTGRRQL
+753 IAGGGGGGGGGTGRRQL
-768 AMDNRYDLYAVCY
+768 AAMDNRYDLYAVCY

-804 YRFDDQRVSHVPN
+804 YRFDDQRVSQVPN

-835 RRKLPTDGSGD
+835 RRKLPADGTGE

-860 SKIIVPPAPTSA
+860 SKIIVPPAPASA
-872 ASSSTLERNKV
+872 AASTATLERNKV
-883 QPVTT
+883 QPTVTT
-888 ATKSLTA
+888 VAVKPLAAS
-895 TVPTTETATTTPTTS
+895 VPSTGLAVTTTPTTTS
-910 SAASEIATE
+910 STASTSFKETTASISPDAAQSPVE
-919 TMASNSLDSATA
+919 
-931 KSSDTLIKAN
+931 SSKGKEN
-941 NKVEVM
+941 VEVM
-947 SVSSTNEKC
+947 SVSSANEKSRA
-956 GVEKVGTEEEHVCVS
+956 EKLATDEEESARVTTLV
-971 EVTDVAEIPKG
+971 EVPNGISKRDTFSN
-982 DAVGDVTAI
+982 VTAE
-991 KSDQQSSLP
+991 KSDQQSSST
-1000 SLSSSAVV
+1000 SLSSSSAVV

-1013 EIIIA
+1013 DIIIA
-1018 TPDAKESKNGIDEAT
+1018 TPEAKESKKGIDEAT
-1033 NQSSETPNVNKS
+1033 KQSSETPNITSITAVNSTACSSSPTRKVALEQS
-1045 ECSQAASTVSKVA
+1045 HSRKEALECSKRTA
-1058 TDQTPPKETLNRR
+1058 
-1071 FNQTSKSVENGTQE
+1071 KSADDGS
-1085 STKQQPPLRTNKHDR
+1085 STKEQLLLRTDKHDR
-1100 LEQKLGLATAS
+1100 SVEQKLGLAAAS
-1111 SATNG
+1111 STKG

-1141 HHRPSSFTT
+1141 HHRPSSFAT
-1150 YKSVMDAGDAVSLI
+1150 YKSVLDAGDAVSLI

-1199 LLPPGSGSR
+1199 MLPPGSGSR
-1208 ALWVCI
+1208 ALW
-1214 RPKIGTR
+1214 
-1221 FRMNPIQK
+1221 
-1229 HLEGAI
+1229 
-1235 CKSIGTKK
+1235 
-1243 VTKVCM
+1243 
-1249 EKHEETKQL
+1249 
-1258 KRWKIVSS
+1258 
-1266 PYHWKETNST
+1266 
-1276 ATSLQDHVCSKQQ
+1276 
-1289 SAPAAPPPNGAAV
+1289 PAAPPPNGAAV

-1336 GFFSKIIIVWLNK
+1336 GFFSKIVIVWLNK

-1362 EHRPKGKSLLTVSNH
+1362 ENRPKGKSLLTVSNH

-1448 LGDWVHVFPEG
+1448 LGHWVHVFPEG

-1474 GRIIYETPDPPI
+1474 GRIIYETPDLPI

-1498 LPNEPPYYIRMGK
+1498 LPNEPPYYLRMGK

-1534 VSEEEARKQITD
+1534 VSEEEARKLITD
-1546 RIQEEMMLLKQQ
+1546 RIQEEMMVLKQE
-1558 TERLHSDYVKS
+1558 TERLHSEYVKS

>member
-1 MEKHNTLDDVA
+1 MEKHNTLDVA
-12 TSARVTT
+12 SSAAAARATNTTVT
-19 GGAASSKLKRAFSM
+19 GGGASSKLKRAFSM

-40 SRGSNQPA
+40 SRGSNQPPA

-56 TAATT
+56 TAG
-61 AAGAKDDESRCDSRL
+61 AAGEKDDESRCDLRL
-76 TNSNQKKST
+76 TNSSNQKKST
-85 TTTVSNGVGADGAGG
+85 TAITVGSGSEGVGPATNGASSGG
-100 NGNGSEKKIF
+100 NEKKIF

-144 QPSSLNGTARSG
+144 QPSTLNGSARTGIGNCTAG
-156 VAGGGGASGN
+156 GGNVAGGK

-440 PLYCIECPPAGSGQE
+440 PLYCIECPTPEDAS
-455 AASGTKIVLCLC
+455 SGTKIVLCLC
-467 NGKRDFAGHVK
+467 NGKRDFGGQVK

-505 SNILRSEVFTFAT
+505 SAILRSEVFAFAT

-533 DADTYLETTVE
+533 DADTYLEATVE

-671 KLTNLVKFPLHSF
+671 KLTNLVKFPLHGF

-689 LARDPSAHQQPS
+689 LARDPTAHQPNPSQTSAHQS
-701 QPSQILNNNS
+701 
-711 SAQSQQHHTLDRS
+711 HTLDRQQV
-724 HGTGYTDTDNWS
+724 GGYADTDSWS

-753 LAGVGGGGGTGRRQL
+753 LVGGGGGGTGTGRRQL

-804 YRFDDQRVSHVPN
+804 YRFDDQRVSQVPS
-817 DRIDE
+817 DRIDD

-835 RRKLPTDGSGD
+835 RRKLPADGSGE

-860 SKIIVPPAPTSA
+860 SKIIVPPAANATSTA
-872 ASSSTLERNKV
+872 TLERNKA
-883 QPVTT
+883 QSTTTTTT
-888 ATKSLTA
+888 AAAPAAASTIVKSKA
-895 TVPTTETATTTPTTS
+895 TPMVETTTIPGAS
-910 SAASEIATE
+910 SGSASETVLPVSISPDTE
-919 TMASNSLDSATA
+919 CLKSPEDGNTTKGKDSLAD
-931 KSSDTLIKAN
+931 
-941 NKVEVM
+941 VM
-947 SVSSTNEKC
+947 SVSWSNEKKDRGEE
-956 GVEKVGTEEEHVCVS
+956 GVVHQHEEVKS
-971 EVTDVAEIPKG
+971 LPGKRTPKDETMAQEG
-982 DAVGDVTAI
+982 EPIAA
-991 KSDQQSSLP
+991 KSDLQSASSHPSSSP
-1000 SLSSSAVV
+1000 SLSLLSSTSSTAVV
-1008 PTEKQ
+1008 PTESKQ
-1013 EIIIA
+1013 ETIA
-1018 TPDAKESKNGIDEAT
+1018 HEAKESKICTEEAIQ
-1033 NQSSETPNVNKS
+1033 QSSEALPNANNTNKS
-1045 ECSQAASTVSKVA
+1045 PDNPDKEPGKEQCSKTDISGPVS
-1058 TDQTPPKETLNRR
+1058 L
-1071 FNQTSKSVENGTQE
+1071 
-1085 STKQQPPLRTNKHDR
+1085 PLRADKHDR
-1100 LEQKLGLATAS
+1100 VDQKLGLATS
-1111 SATNG
+1111 SSTTNG

-1150 YKSVMDAGDAVSLI
+1150 YKSVLEAGDAVSLI

-1178 DQQNHGLVDRV
+1178 DQQNHGLDRV
-1189 VLDDDDDPDD
+1189 VLDDDDDPND

-1208 ALWVCI
+1208 ALWI
-1214 RPKIGTR
+1214 SP
-1221 FRMNPIQK
+1221 
-1229 HLEGAI
+1229 
-1235 CKSIGTKK
+1235 
-1243 VTKVCM
+1243 VT
-1249 EKHEETKQL
+1249 
-1258 KRWKIVSS
+1258 
-1266 PYHWKETNST
+1266 
-1276 ATSLQDHVCSKQQ
+1276 
-1289 SAPAAPPPNGAAV
+1289 
-1302 QQPHIPYNIDWI
+1302 PHKLI
-1314 FPRLRRPNR
+1314 
-1323 LWHIASTGVIGLV
+1323 
-1336 GFFSKIIIVWLNK
+1336 
-1349 ARVHNIDVLENAL
+1349 
-1362 EHRPKGKSLLTVSNH
+1362 TVS
-1377 HSCFDDPGIWGLLKL
+1377 P
-1392 RNVCNKN
+1392 KN
-1399 VIRWSMAAHDICF
+1399 
-1412 TCKAHSLFFMYGK
+1412 
-1425 CIPVVRGGGVYQ
+1425 
-1437 PAVDLCIEKLK
+1437 
-1448 LGDWVHVFPEG
+1448 
-1459 KVNMTKEDLR
+1459 
-1469 FKWGV
+1469 
-1474 GRIIYETPDPPI
+1474 
-1486 IIPIW
+1486 
-1491 HIGMDDV
+1491 
-1498 LPNEPPYYIRMGK
+1498 
-1511 KLTYNF
+1511 
-1517 GNPID
+1517 
-1522 LSALMERLRSSP
+1522 
-1534 VSEEEARKQITD
+1534 
-1546 RIQEEMMLLKQQ
+1546 
-1558 TERLHSDYVKS
+1558 